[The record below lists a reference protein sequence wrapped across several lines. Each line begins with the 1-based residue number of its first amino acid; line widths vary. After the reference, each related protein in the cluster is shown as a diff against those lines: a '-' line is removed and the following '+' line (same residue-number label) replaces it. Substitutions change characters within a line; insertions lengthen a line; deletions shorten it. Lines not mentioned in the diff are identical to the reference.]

1 MNLSDS
7 FYLALC
13 MTVLIL
19 GVVYWFW
26 TQNQYIQRKLN
37 LLETIVYEMKTTFNT
52 NSAPDAILDGAFAA
66 MGGSSTMNF
75 ASPAPAP
82 AAYAPVDAAPMEEN
96 LHDDLIAEELG
107 LEDEDT
113 AAAVAE
119 GGDETPDFTMGGDDS
134 TPPDFTMDDTASA
147 LLSGGG
153 EDLQPGGASVAP
165 APAPAAAA
173 AGSMLDGMT
182 LKELRRLADQKGVSG
197 AKQLKKHELIEA
209 IRNSKTAV
217 TPFEITEGVLT
228 LE

>member
-26 TQNQYIQRKLN
+26 TQNQYMQRKLN

-52 NSAPDAILDGAFAA
+52 SSAPDAILDGAFAA
-66 MGGSSTMNF
+66 MGGSS
-75 ASPAPAP
+75 ASVVPTAAPPVYAPPPAPL
-82 AAYAPVDAAPMEEN
+82 VEES

-107 LEDEDT
+107 FDDESG
-113 AAAVAE
+113 AAAPAPAATSA
-119 GGDETPDFTMGGDDS
+119 TPDFTTDTQGDEH
-134 TPPDFTMDDTASA
+134 PDFTIDDTASP
-147 LLSGGG
+147 LLAGGG
-153 EDLQPGGASVAP
+153 EDLQPGGAAGP
-165 APAPAAAA
+165 APTGQTA
-173 AGSMLDGMT
+173 AGSMLEGMT
-182 LKELRRLADQKGVSG
+182 LKELRRLADQKGVTG